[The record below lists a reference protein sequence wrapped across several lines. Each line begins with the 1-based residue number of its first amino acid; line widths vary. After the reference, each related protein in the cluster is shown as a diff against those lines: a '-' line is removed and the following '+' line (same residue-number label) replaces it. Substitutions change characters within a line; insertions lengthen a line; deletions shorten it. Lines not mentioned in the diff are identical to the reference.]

1 MRAAIHAPFA
11 RDKSATP
18 SMNPRSHGISRRHGF
33 HSMSRNQSR
42 NDSRKRTTSS
52 SASMEQ
58 MRYRCAQCIQ
68 PRERGLDR
76 LEVRERVTEKRPVC
90 LYDLPQLAE
99 VDDTT
104 LS

>member
-1 MRAAIHAPFA
+1 
-11 RDKSATP
+11 
-18 SMNPRSHGISRRHGF
+18 
-33 HSMSRNQSR
+33 
-42 NDSRKRTTSS
+42 
-52 SASMEQ
+52 MEQ